1 MQYCD
6 MHLSDISLI
15 VITPLNK
22 KESEK
27 KNSQILKLGFDF
39 KGVRVQRIFVSLA
52 RLGAGVRL

>member
-15 VITPLNK
+15 VISPLNK
-22 KESEK
+22 KESE

-39 KGVRVQRIFVSLA
+39 KGVP
-52 RLGAGVRL
+52 VRRGYLCH